1 MNGQS
6 PASLTGNGITPVQQM
21 VSSCSGAFLT
31 SLFGEIF
38 DLTWFNC
45 AFYTFEQTGH
55 IAYSSDLFIYLG
67 RNTSIISFQ
76 MFV

>member
-38 DLTWFNC
+38 DLT
-45 AFYTFEQTGH
+45 
-55 IAYSSDLFIYLG
+55 
-67 RNTSIISFQ
+67 
-76 MFV
+76 